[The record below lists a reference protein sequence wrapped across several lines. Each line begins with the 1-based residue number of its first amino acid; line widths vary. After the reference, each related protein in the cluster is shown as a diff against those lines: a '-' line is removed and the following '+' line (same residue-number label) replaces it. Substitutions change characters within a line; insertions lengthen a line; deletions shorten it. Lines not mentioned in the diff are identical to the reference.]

1 MNGPNPQVGGPW
13 QNHAAGSAG
22 HVQRN
27 DPTGRHDPVR
37 ADPATVTA
45 DSAQHVRGEDGD
57 SIDVQHRHDHDQSH
71 DHEQSRG
78 HAHDHDDHGHE
89 HPTGVKGFFY
99 GLSVPHS
106 HDAPDSID
114 DALEAST
121 AGIRAVKISLILL
134 AITATLQ
141 IAVVIVSG
149 TR

>member
-1 MNGPNPQVGGPW
+1 M
-13 QNHAAGSAG
+13 
-22 HVQRN
+22 
-27 DPTGRHDPVR
+27 
-37 ADPATVTA
+37 
-45 DSAQHVRGEDGD
+45 
-57 SIDVQHRHDHDQSH
+57 
-71 DHEQSRG
+71 
-78 HAHDHDDHGHE
+78 
-89 HPTGVKGFFY
+89 F
-99 GLSVPHS
+99 VPHS